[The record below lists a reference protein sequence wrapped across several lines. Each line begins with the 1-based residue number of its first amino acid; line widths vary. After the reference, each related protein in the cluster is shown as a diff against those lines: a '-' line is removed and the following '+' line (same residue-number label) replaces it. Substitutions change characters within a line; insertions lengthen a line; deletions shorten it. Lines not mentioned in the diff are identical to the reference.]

1 MSTILRIPPYPL
13 SVTYSVPDE
22 LADYI
27 LVIEDVA
34 EQTELEVFISAE
46 SGVTSSSEGKIVYSL
61 TGDFVKYDKSY
72 ALTIYEDAGSSG
84 AELVRGDVVVE
95 DNLEIVRP
103 YVNPVTLATSGTAT
117 DIAAY
122 TEYENLARMMI
133 DSITGGFYYN
143 RTYLEV
149 VGQGTDYIPLWK
161 KTHKILKAYENA
173 ELVYDLSNTTDGPAL
188 KNYNYIIT
196 KDKTAITKD
205 PIEYVDSLSR
215 AERKY
220 PSIPVAP
227 SDSISLFDTEDSGNV
242 QTIVPAAAFPEGID
256 CIFLLETGYKVVPV
270 DIADATKLLI
280 EDIKCGKLDYYKRY
294 VKNYSTDQFKI
305 EYDKRMIEG
314 TGNIMVD
321 KILNKYVETIIRP
334 GVL

>member
-1 MSTILRIPPYPL
+1 MNILRLPPYPL
-13 SVTYSVPDE
+13 SVTYTVPD
-22 LADYI
+22 ANTDYI
-27 LVIEDVA
+27 LVIEDVP
-34 EQTELEVFISAE
+34 EQREIEEFI
-46 SGVTSSSEGKIVYSL
+46 TSNANSQLVYSL

-72 ALTIYEDAGSSG
+72 ALSIYEDIDGD
-84 AELVRGDVVVE
+84 RGDIVVE
-95 DNLEIVRP
+95 DNLEVVRP
-103 YVNPVTLATSGTAT
+103 YVNPATLATSGTAT

-122 TEYENLARMMI
+122 TEYENLARLMI
-133 DSITGGFYYN
+133 DSITGGFYYD

-161 KTHKILKAYENA
+161 RTHKILKAYENA
-173 ELVYDLSNTTDGPAL
+173 ELVYDLSDTINGPAL
-188 KNYNYIIT
+188 KEYNYLIT

-205 PIEYVDSLSR
+205 PVESTDAINR
-215 AERKY
+215 AERRYAK
-220 PSIPVAP
+220 IPVAP

-242 QTIVPAAAFPEGID
+242 QTIVPAAAFAEGADYI
-256 CIFLLETGYKVVPV
+256 ILLETGYKVVPV
-270 DIADATKLLI
+270 DITDATKMLI

-294 VKNYSTDQFKI
+294 VNKYSTDQFKI

>member
-13 SVTYSVPDE
+13 SVTYTVPDE
-22 LADYI
+22 SADYI

-46 SGVTSSSEGKIVYSL
+46 SGLTSSSEGKIIYSL

-72 ALTIYEDAGSSG
+72 ALTIYEDIDGD
-84 AELVRGDVVVE
+84 RGDVVVQ

-161 KTHKILKAYENA
+161 RTHKILKVYENA
-173 ELVYDLSNTTDGPAL
+173 ELVYDLSNTIDGPAL
-188 KNYNYIIT
+188 QEYNYLIT

-205 PIEYVDSLSR
+205 PVDYIDSINR

-220 PSIPVAP
+220 SKIPVAP

-270 DIADATKLLI
+270 DIADATKMLI

>member
-1 MSTILRIPPYPL
+1 MNILRLPPYPL
-13 SVTYSVPDE
+13 SVTYTVPD
-22 LADYI
+22 ANTDYI

-34 EQTELEVFISAE
+34 ELTEIEE
-46 SGVTSSSEGKIVYSL
+46 SITSTANSKITYSL

-72 ALTIYEDAGSSG
+72 ALSIYEDAGSSG
-84 AELVRGDVVVE
+84 ADLVRGDIVVE
-95 DNLEIVRP
+95 DNLDIARP
-103 YVNPVTLATSGTAT
+103 YVNPTILATSGTAT

-122 TEYENLARMMI
+122 IEYENLARSII

-149 VGQGTDYIPLWK
+149 VGQGTDYVPLWK

-173 ELVYDLSNTTDGPAL
+173 ELVYDLSDTVNGPAL
-188 KNYNYIIT
+188 KSYTYVIT
-196 KDKTAITKD
+196 KDKSAITKD
-205 PIEYVDSLSR
+205 PLETTDALNR

-220 PSIPVAP
+220 PNIPVAP

-242 QTIVPAAAFPEGID
+242 QTIVPAVAFPEGLD
-256 CIFLLETGYKVVPV
+256 CIFLLETGYKVVPN
-270 DIADATKLLI
+270 DITDATKMLI

-294 VKNYSTDQFKI
+294 IKNYSTDQFKI
-305 EYDKRMIEG
+305 EYDKRMIDG
-314 TGNIMVD
+314 TGNILVD
-321 KILNKYVETIIRP
+321 KILDKYIETIIRP

>member
-1 MSTILRIPPYPL
+1 MNILRIPPYPL
-13 SVTYSVPDE
+13 SVIYTVPD
-22 LADYI
+22 ASTDYI

-34 EQTELEVFISAE
+34 EQTEVEE
-46 SGVTSSSEGKIVYSL
+46 SLTSSASSKITYSL
-61 TGDFVKYDKSY
+61 TEDFVKYDKSY

-84 AELVRGDVVVE
+84 EDLVRGDIVVE
-95 DNLEIVRP
+95 DNLDIARP
-103 YVNPVTLATSGTAT
+103 YVNPTVLATSGTAT

-122 TEYENLARMMI
+122 TEYESLARAII
-133 DSITGGFYYN
+133 DSITGGFYYD

-149 VGQGTDYIPLWK
+149 VGQGTDYVPLWK

-173 ELVYDLSNTTDGPAL
+173 ELTYDLSDTTDGPAL
-188 KNYNYIIT
+188 KSYNYLIT
-196 KDKTAITKD
+196 KDKSAITKD
-205 PIEYVDSLSR
+205 PVEATDSLNR
-215 AERKY
+215 AERRY
-220 PSIPVAP
+220 PTIPVAS

-242 QTIVPAAAFPEGID
+242 QTIVPSAAFREGTD
-256 CIFLLETGYKVVPV
+256 YIFLLETGHKVVPV
-270 DIADATKLLI
+270 DITDATKMLI

-314 TGNIMVD
+314 TGNILVD
-321 KILNKYVETIIRP
+321 KILNKYIETIIRP